1 MIHLIQRKSK
11 VQNNLQSLAN
21 EAQFLVLNRS
31 SGQKLFEKSQNNLES
46 DQNVDWMLQQFRG
59 NIVIDGCNPYEEND
73 WKMMKIVGQNLTL
86 DVKGLCTRCNVIGV
100 NQSNSERVQEPLQTL
115 AKSESNRFKFG
126 ILAGS
131 AISMEGSVLEIGNEV
146 ITSNVNFKNH

>member
-1 MIHLIQRKSK
+1 MIQLIQRRSK
-11 VQNNLQSLAN
+11 LQNNLQSLAN

-31 SGQKLFEKSQNNLES
+31 SAQKLFKKSRNNLEP

-73 WKMMKIVGQNLTL
+73 WELIEIVGQNLTL

-115 AKSESNRFKFG
+115 AKSESKRFKFG

-131 AISMEGSVLEIGNEV
+131 AISMEGLVLEIGNEV
-146 ITSNVNFKNH
+146 RTSSVDF